1 MLCSGPN
8 LAASQIWRTYS
19 WRILNL
25 TTVISCN
32 LKDIFQYFFSETA
45 LIDGSL
51 FWNSFPWRKARSR
64 SFSLCSLGAS
74 TKATVGPGEQS
85 FPERKQRVYIPL
97 KINSACKMNLP
108 VWGQRAYFQRQSF
121 LCWKGVVSLAK
132 DIKVMSLYWPSLN
145 LWNWDVWC
153 VYKTFG
159 FYAWQENLVARHHV
173 ATLCMLGYDVR
184 WLFKRTATEDL
195 RSHWIYIP
203 QNEPSGCPPIWEVT

>member
-1 MLCSGPN
+1 MGPYFGTVSPEEKPGPEASRCVPLERPRRRLWVPVNRASLKENSVSIYPWKSIVARWICLFGGKWPIYSGN
-8 LAASQIWRTYS
+8 
-19 WRILNL
+19 
-25 TTVISCN
+25 
-32 LKDIFQYFFSETA
+32 F
-45 LIDGSL
+45 
-51 FWNSFPWRKARSR
+51 
-64 SFSLCSLGAS
+64 
-74 TKATVGPGEQS
+74 
-85 FPERKQRVYIPL
+85 
-97 KINSACKMNLP
+97 
-108 VWGQRAYFQRQSF
+108 F